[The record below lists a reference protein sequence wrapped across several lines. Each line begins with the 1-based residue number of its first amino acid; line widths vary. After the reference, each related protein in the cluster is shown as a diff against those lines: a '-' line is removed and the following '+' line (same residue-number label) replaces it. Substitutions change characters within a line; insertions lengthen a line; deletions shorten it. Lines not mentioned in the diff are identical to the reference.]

1 MGIRLR
7 FGSVMEVYSWGS
19 GNYGRLGLGSGTDA
33 AQPQLVSGVL
43 NGCEITGAACGWY
56 HSAVVTSTGEVAT
69 FGSKVTKCL
78 GTAGSE
84 SDGSD
89 GPGGQDGS
97 DSGSSDSDDADSK
110 PLGVKASSRRNG
122 TSNSARPRGRNVTL
136 GGDQRSTAKFVPQII
151 RSFPSRV
158 NVVQVAVGGDMLGA
172 HTLAVSRT
180 GRLYAWGYGPACGL
194 GSMKHV
200 NTPTLVTKFLGTGA
214 GESGSGRV
222 LKQEMEPLGWGRHS
236 HLRYRQRPSNKELGL
251 HLLKPRIV
259 KAVCGGGF
267 SAVLS
272 SEGEV
277 FTFGVSASGRLG
289 FRTKFSAVLRPR
301 RVETLAEGAT
311 DLAAGASF
319 VLLCSAAGRLM
330 SWGDNT
336 KGQLGVGHLQES
348 HEPLTLS
355 RACPAAF
362 VMQAVAAGD
371 SHSLALDSSGRTY
384 SWGGEGGPMTG
395 QGQPVPNARQVDAAF
410 QFRLRQL
417 SHWWVRPH
425 PIRALQQIRIVHI
438 DAGLLHSVALSQDG
452 ALFAWGAPLQAA
464 SSTAS
469 QAGNRRLEVSWIP
482 RLVAPS
488 PKLPLARVGIAS
500 AGGWHSMIT
509 AAPYSPLERLLP
521 PPGED
526 EDLQTQ
532 GAYADRAGLD
542 LSGFC
547 DGFLVSE
554 IDSIHGE
561 EVTIPLCCTAARAR
575 LAMPD
580 GTDSSLW
587 RAFSAQVSRLKP
599 EPVASVGH
607 EPSQV
612 RESRDEEIVGPAGS
626 SSEEGSLMD
635 LVSLHRQ
642 RPKPLGNRHAP
653 VQSDADEAAGPDLHP
668 TPSTSSKSG
677 TRASSGKQAGAS
689 ALRKKIVPEF
699 SSDSS
704 SGDEKGKKGK
714 SHQKPLLQERK
725 QQSVEPSPRPRPVR
739 RPAPVLSSD
748 ESSDD
753 EELLPDAA
761 VVAARR
767 NHPAAIS
774 PKPLPRDSMHGRG
787 ALAKRVEPSGQAHPP
802 SLGLELR
809 GFGEAVLLAFVRFL
823 CTDTLGNLQVI
834 EESHPLW
841 EREQQLRIRPLGPNP
856 GEAAAA
862 EDSTPNR
869 PTQARAARGL
879 LLRREVQDL
888 RRIGTTLRLDRLVR
902 LCDQLLLR
910 LDAPGAPALFVPA
923 SSLGAAMWTLLRQTL
938 RPPERDGPDTDILC
952 APPGPRRMHWGPRWL
967 PRDGRLQAHAFV
979 LCAGCTALQREQR
992 SFGQLPDD
1000 PASASNSPKP
1010 LLRMSRAD
1018 GAVGGP
1024 PRYELC
1030 LEDYPADVAFA
1041 WLRYLYTQD
1050 DLTLTWPVKAR
1061 DAESAALV
1069 EQWWMQLLQL
1079 AQRMGDWKLQLYAQ
1093 DMLVGMLSL
1102 RNWSKMAAF
1111 AEQVQCTVL
1120 SESALMAGLRQLLP
1134 HMLTS
1139 FRVPTGL
1146 EPPKRDGDKASNEA
1160 ESWPDDGPGQ
1170 VATIGRLGL
1179 SSGQASG
1186 SPLGSVEL
1194 ELEKRLLEL
1203 RGSAKAVEAQ
1213 ASVLA
1218 LKRSS
1223 AAQFA
1228 ELKSRLAETIT
1239 TSQKNGAQLQRCV
1252 RYFDSHEQRGFKR
1265 EGGRG
1270 RFFWMEIAVLVAVVC
1285 LFLSPPVR
1293 QTLQG
1298 ILYTVLEPI
1307 QAILIYMDL
1316 GWLIPRPSLGY
1327 MYLNIV
1333 FAVVVLAL
1341 AYAGLGS

>member
-1 MGIRLR
+1 
-7 FGSVMEVYSWGS
+7 MEVYSWGS
-19 GNYGRLGLGSGTDA
+19 GNYGRLGLGSGTDVQ
-33 AQPQLVSGVL
+33 QPQLVSGVL
-43 NGCEITGAACGWY
+43 NGCEIIGAACGWY

-78 GTAGSE
+78 GTAASE

-89 GPGGQDGS
+89 GPGGSDGS
-97 DSGSSDSDDADSK
+97 DSESDDDDAESK
-110 PLGVKASSRRNG
+110 SVGVKASSRGRQA
-122 TSNSARPRGRNVTL
+122 ARTRGRSMTL
-136 GGDQRSTAKFVPQII
+136 GGDQRSTAKFVPQIL

-194 GSMKHV
+194 GSMKKHV
-200 NTPTLVTKFLGTGA
+200 STPTLVSKFLGTGA

-236 HLRYRQRPSNKELGL
+236 HLRYRMRPSNKELGL
-251 HLLKPRIV
+251 QLLKPRIV
-259 KAVCGGGF
+259 KAVCGGSF

-277 FTFGVSASGRLG
+277 FTFGISASGRLG

-319 VLLCSAAGRLM
+319 VLLCSAAGRLV

-362 VMQAVAAGD
+362 VMQSVAAGD

-395 QGQPVPNARQVDAAF
+395 QGQPVPNPRQVDAAF

-425 PIRALQQIRIVHI
+425 PIRALHNIRIVHI
-438 DAGLLHSVALSQDG
+438 DAGCLHSVALSQDG

-469 QAGNRRLEVSWIP
+469 QAVNRRLEVSWIP

-488 PKLPLARVGIAS
+488 PKLPLAKIGIAS

-509 AAPYSPLERLLP
+509 AAPCSPLERLLP
-521 PPGED
+521 PPED
-526 EDLQTQ
+526 CEDLQNQ
-532 GAYADRAGLD
+532 GTYADQIGVD

-554 IDSIHGE
+554 IDSTHGE
-561 EVTIPLCCTAARAR
+561 EVRIPLCCTAARAR

-580 GTDSSLW
+580 GTDSSIW
-587 RAFSAQVSRLKP
+587 RAFSAQVSRLRTETLAKF
-599 EPVASVGH
+599 GH
-607 EPSQV
+607 ESTQV
-612 RESRDEEIVGPAGS
+612 LKRQDEEIVGPAGS

-635 LVSLHRQ
+635 LVSMHRQ
-642 RPKPLGNRHAP
+642 RPKPLGSRHAP
-653 VQSDADEAAGPDLHP
+653 MQSSDADEAAGPDLHP
-668 TPSTSSKSG
+668 TPSTSSKG
-677 TRASSGKQAGAS
+677 GHGASSEKLAGA
-689 ALRKKIVPEF
+689 AAPRKKIAPTF

-704 SGDEKGKKGK
+704 SGDEKSKP
-714 SHQKPLLQERK
+714 HQKPILQERK
-725 QQSVEPSPRPRPVR
+725 QQSVDLLSRPRAVR
-739 RPAPVLSSD
+739 RAAPILSSD

-774 PKPLPRDSMHGRG
+774 PKPLPHDAMPGRG
-787 ALAKRVEPSGQAHPP
+787 ALAKRVEALPA
-802 SLGLELR
+802 SLGLDLR
-809 GFGEAVLLAFVRFL
+809 GFGEVVLVAFVRFL

-841 EREQQLRIRPLGPNP
+841 EREQQLRMRPLGPNP
-856 GEAAAA
+856 AEAGAGE
-862 EDSTPNR
+862 DTTLKR

-888 RRIGTTLRLDRLVR
+888 RRIGAALKLERLVR

-923 SSLGAAMWTLLRQTL
+923 SSLGTAMWTLLRQTL

-979 LCAGCTALQREQR
+979 LIAGCTALQREQG
-992 SFGQLPDD
+992 SFGQFLDD
-1000 PASASNSPKP
+1000 TASASSAPKP
-1010 LLRMSRAD
+1010 LLRLLPAD
-1018 GAVGGP
+1018 GGGGSA

-1050 DLTLTWPVKAR
+1050 DLSLTWPVKAR
-1061 DAESAALV
+1061 DSESAALV

-1079 AQRMGDWKLQLYAQ
+1079 AQLMGDKKLQLYAQ

-1134 HMLTS
+1134 HMLKS

-1146 EPPKRDGDKASNEA
+1146 EPPKRDGQGDKTMQA
-1160 ESWPDDGPGQ
+1160 ESWPDEGPGQ
-1170 VATIGRLGL
+1170 VATIGSLGL
-1179 SSGQASG
+1179 SSGHATG

-1203 RGSAKAVEAQ
+1203 RGSAKAAEAQ

-1218 LKRSS
+1218 LKRSN

-1228 ELKSRLAETIT
+1228 ELKSRLGETIT

-1252 RYFDSHEQRGFKR
+1252 RYFDSHEQRGFPR
-1265 EGGRG
+1265 EGSRG
-1270 RFFWMEIAVLVAVVC
+1270 RYFWLEIAVLVA
-1285 LFLSPPVR
+1285 LLGIYLSPPVR
-1293 QTLQG
+1293 QSLQG
-1298 ILYTVLEPI
+1298 LLYTVLEPI

-1316 GWLIPRPSLGY
+1316 EWLIPRPALGY
-1327 MYLNIV
+1327 MYLNLI
-1333 FAVVVLAL
+1333 FAVIVLAL
-1341 AYAGLGS
+1341 AYASLGY